1 MNDVTIRLAGNVDAE
16 SIEAVIYQWTGT
28 DKRRERVEKIREA
41 LQRDGYRI
49 IVAELEDKIIGVLVL
64 VLYPDVLFGDDGSHI
79 LFLLVDKDHRRR
91 GVASKLLEKAI
102 AIAKEEGV
110 AEIHVDTM
118 NSEAERLYR
127 ERGFRDDGVMLCL
140 GPL

>member
-41 LQRDGYRI
+41 LQRDGYKI
-49 IVAELEDKIIGVLVL
+49 IVAELEDKIIGVLLL